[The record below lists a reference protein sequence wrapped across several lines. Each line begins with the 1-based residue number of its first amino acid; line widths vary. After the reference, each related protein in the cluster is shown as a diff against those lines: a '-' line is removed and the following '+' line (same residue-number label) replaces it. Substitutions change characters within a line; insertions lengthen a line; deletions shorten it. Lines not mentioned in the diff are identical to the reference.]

1 MLEVISRFEA
11 AVALAKIESEPVEA
25 DAVRAALQSFAGDY
39 EDLRAKLDGL
49 AERTADALKKAY
61 ADLARDTRFVTV
73 MLFGRTR
80 AGKST
85 TMEALTGGDGASIGV
100 GRQHT
105 TKDIRAYYFPP
116 SADGGV
122 PDPPSLRIIDTPG
135 IEGFDGDELAR
146 VADTFVERADHILF
160 LLTDD
165 KATANELKRF
175 GEIKTQGKGVTVL
188 LNVKTNDLELLLDY
202 PQYVFKAD
210 ELDGHIRRIG
220 GYLQANHQ
228 IAAPEVI
235 PFHADAAWKSRSGKD
250 LPAGLS
256 DRGGL
261 ARASRIADVEA
272 RILRFITQEAIPARM
287 RQPRDLVLSHL
298 GALREELLPYAQGFR
313 DRTRSFDELG
323 RRLERGTEKAR
334 RRVAKRFPLLRARF
348 QKASDAVP
356 GMVDELVAARG
367 DGRQLDQRWAALLS
381 DHGVSTCVEWFVE
394 AGQKDFIAE
403 VGEEMRVAA
412 MDFQV
417 SGADGFDD
425 LLSGYHQKDEEERRN
440 KYARAAIR
448 TGTAAG
454 AAALATWGVANWWN
468 PTGWAALIGAAVV
481 VGVAG
486 LAVESVARTATDAWE
501 RSSKQDLY
509 THRSEITRKLQDRL
523 WADYGYARQRCDT
536 WLDET
541 KEHWLNIAQMTVR
554 PARRSAE
561 LLHRASVEVIQ
572 GLDAVAKKVESG
584 LVAEILH
591 DVVPAVA
598 DGRVVVKRVV
608 REAGAATKVL
618 VVSEVGTTDPVAVCF
633 GAGGGRIR
641 QVSALLDTDGEER
654 LTFVDAAAPIIQ
666 QVVQALGLRRVPS
679 DAVEI
684 AEGVARVHLSSTM
697 IGQAKGHRGV
707 NVRLA
712 SQLLDLDIRIG
723 VRQ

>member
-11 AVALAKIESEPVEA
+11 AVALARIESEPVEA
-25 DAVRAALQSFAGDY
+25 DAVRAALHSFAGDY

-49 AERTADALKKAY
+49 AERTADALKEAY

-122 PDPPSLRIIDTPG
+122 PDRPSLRIVDTPG

-175 GEIKTQGKGVTVL
+175 GEIRTQGKGVTVL
-188 LNVKTNDLELLLDY
+188 LNVKANDLELLLDY

-210 ELDGHIRRIG
+210 ELDGHIRRIS

-256 DRGGL
+256 DREGL

-313 DRTRSFDELG
+313 DRMRSFEELG

-334 RRVAKRFPLLRARF
+334 RRIAKRFPLLRARF

-412 MDFQV
+412 TDFQV
-417 SGADGFDD
+417 SRADGLDD
-425 LLSGYHQKDEEERRN
+425 LLSGYHQKDEDERRN
-440 KYARAAIR
+440 KYARAAVR
-448 TGTAAG
+448 TGAG
-454 AAALATWGVANWWN
+454 VGGAALATWGVANLWN
-468 PTGWAALIGAAVV
+468 PTGWVALIGAAVV
-481 VGVAG
+481 VGAG
-486 LAVESVARTATDAWE
+486 LVAESVARTATDAWE
-501 RSSKQDLY
+501 RSSKKDLY

-523 WADYGYARQRCDT
+523 WADYRSARQRCDT

-541 KEHWLNIAQMTVR
+541 KEHWLNTAQLTVR

-561 LLHRASVEVIQ
+561 MLHRASVEVIR
-572 GLDAVAKKVESG
+572 GLDAVAEKVESG

-618 VVSEVGTTDPVAVCF
+618 VVSEDGTTDPVAVCI
-633 GAGGGRIR
+633 GAGGSRIR
-641 QVSALLDTDGEER
+641 QVSAFLDTDGQER
-654 LTFVDAAAPIIQ
+654 LTFVDAAAPLAQ
-666 QVVQALGLRRVPS
+666 QVVQALGLHRVPS

-684 AEGVARVHLSSTM
+684 ADGMARVHLPSTV
-697 IGQAKGHRGV
+697 IGQAIGHHGV

-723 VRQ
+723 DRR